1 MENLFNEWMTMS
13 WNPKEAYVK
22 TWIYF
27 YAENATENYFPP
39 SKQIAEFKELFELLK
54 TNLLKYSSII

>member
-1 MENLFNEWMTMS
+1 MVVTENLFNEWMTMS

-27 YAENATENYFPP
+27 YAENATENSFPP
-39 SKQIAEFKELFELLK
+39 SKQIAEF
-54 TNLLKYSSII
+54 